1 MFLYFY
7 FYLNISKPNCKM
19 VIQNSTSNSNGNGN
33 GNGNNINEP
42 NFNKK
47 QFWTYER
54 FYEKGHRGGSNK
66 GGISKHKS
74 KINKKTIKSKHSKHS
89 KHSKSTTKKKIF
101 HLVDNKVATDKTL
114 VKRLESIYI
123 PPAYNNIVV
132 AKSAGNKIQAIG
144 TDDRGRRQYVYNH
157 KYTQKRNDRKYD
169 FIVPLGKK
177 IIQIE
182 RDNDKMLK
190 EMHKKKYDTWSLPD
204 DYIPII
210 IYMLRTYHFRI
221 GNEKYAI
228 ENNSYGITTLKKEHI
243 KFDSSDK
250 KITIEFIGKK
260 GVLNKFSDDNPIIID
275 LLKILCENA
284 DVDGFL
290 FKYNHNGNKQLITP
304 EHIHYFFQDKYKAEI
319 TPKMFRT
326 WYGNYHML
334 EHLHDLFKEGKLK
347 QEMTKGEIN
356 KIITGCGEHV
366 SSKLNN
372 TPTVS
377 KQSYIDNKI
386 LDLVKKDPYKLASKI
401 PGNSKGQHR
410 FLADI
415 IHNLRHKDKEEI
427 STNK

>member
-1 MFLYFY
+1 
-7 FYLNISKPNCKM
+7 M
-19 VIQNSTSNSNGNGN
+19 VIQNSDNSN
-33 GNGNNINEP
+33 NNNTINET

-47 QFWTYER
+47 KFWTYER
-54 FYEKGHRGGSNK
+54 FYEKGHRGGAK
-66 GGISKHKS
+66 GISKKN
-74 KINKKTIKSKHSKHS
+74 KINMKSTKATNSKHSKAI
-89 KHSKSTTKKKIF
+89 TKKKIF
-101 HLVDNKVATDKTL
+101 HLVDNKVATDKNL

-144 TDDRGRRQYVYNH
+144 TDDKGRRQYVYNH

-182 RDNDKMLK
+182 RDNDTMLK
-190 EMHKKKYDTWSLPD
+190 ELHNKSYDNWSLPN

-243 KFDSSDK
+243 KIDPSGK
-250 KITIEFIGKK
+250 KIIFEFIGKK
-260 GVLNKFSDDNPIIID
+260 GVLNKFNDDNPIIID
-275 LLKILCENA
+275 LLKILCKNS
-284 DVDGFL
+284 DTDKFL
-290 FKYNHNGNKQLITP
+290 FKYNHNGHKQFITP

-347 QEMTKGEIN
+347 QEMIQSEIN

-401 PGNSKGQHR
+401 PGSSTGQHR
-410 FLADI
+410 FLANI
-415 IHNLRHKDKEEI
+415 IHNLRHKEK
-427 STNK
+427 

>member
-1 MFLYFY
+1 
-7 FYLNISKPNCKM
+7 M
-19 VIQNSTSNSNGNGN
+19 VIQNSNSN
-33 GNGNNINEP
+33 NNIGNTINET

-54 FYEKGHRGGSNK
+54 FYEKGHRGGAK
-66 GGISKHKS
+66 GISKKS
-74 KINKKTIKSKHSKHS
+74 KTNKKATKNTKSKHSKS
-89 KHSKSTTKKKIF
+89 ITKKKMF

-132 AKSAGNKIQAIG
+132 AKSASNKIQAIG
-144 TDDRGRRQYVYNH
+144 TDDKGRRQYVYNR

-182 RDNDKMLK
+182 RDNDKMLT
-190 EMHKKKYDTWSLPD
+190 ELHKKKYDTWSLPD

-210 IYMLRTYHFRI
+210 IYMLRKYHFRI

-228 ENNSYGITTLKKEHI
+228 ENSSYGITTLKKEHI
-243 KFDSSDK
+243 KFDSSGK

-275 LLKILCENA
+275 LLKILCKNA
-284 DVDGFL
+284 DADGFL
-290 FKYNHNGNKQLITP
+290 FKYNYNEHKQLITP

-347 QEMTKGEIN
+347 PQMTKGEIN
-356 KIITGCGEHV
+356 TIITGCGEHV

-386 LDLVKKDPYKLASKI
+386 LDLVKKNPYKIASKI
-401 PGNSKGQHR
+401 PGSSEGQHR
-410 FLADI
+410 FLGNI
-415 IHNLRHKDKEEI
+415 IHNLRHKD
-427 STNK
+427 T